1 MDFHFLVCTN
11 KIYLYVGSTP
21 NSICDPECVKVCVCV
36 CVNIIKR
43 NAGK

>member
-21 NSICDPECVKVCVCV
+21 NIEICDPECVKVCVYV
-36 CVNIIKR
+36 CKHL
-43 NAGK
+43 